1 MKPIRT
7 ILAVFIA
14 ALALPMAA
22 SAENGAATFDA
33 KSEEIV
39 VFGQKSQ
46 SKLRREVYDAEED
59 FYALFNKLNDDADYD
74 VRCFYEGG
82 DRHSYQES
90 RLPGKVRYESVFIT
104 CCAKRQ
110 RPVSRRKS
118 GRQSRTCKKIG
129 DIPGKDGDIDC
140 FQCKFANGA
149 DPVQHVAS
157 RIPGGTR
164 GDRQQLRLERNS
176 RDPI

>member
-74 VRCFYEGG
+74 VRCFYEGATG
-82 DRHSYQES
+82 THIKNHVCRAKFVTKAYSSHAARNGNDLSRVANQEGNPELAKKSAIYQEKMETLIAS
-90 RLPGKVRYESVFIT
+90 NANLQTALIRYNTLRAEFLAEREAI
-104 CCAKRQ
+104 
-110 RPVSRRKS
+110 
-118 GRQSRTCKKIG
+118 
-129 DIPGKDGDIDC
+129 
-140 FQCKFANGA
+140 
-149 DPVQHVAS
+149 AS
-157 RIPGGTR
+157 
-164 GDRQQLRLERNS
+164 N
-176 RDPI
+176 